1 MTSGNR
7 GREIAQGEVDTS
19 GQGAGEW
26 VTSRVDDLE
35 RMARDGEAQVE
46 SSEAGGKDENT
57 SPGKFD
63 DLAQERVDDAQRKVD
78 QGTT

>member
-7 GREIAQGEVDTS
+7 GREIAEGEVNTS

-35 RMARDGEAQVE
+35 RMARDGEAQVDSGQAGTKEGSE
-46 SSEAGGKDENT
+46 ST
-57 SPGKFD
+57 GKFD